1 MTADYLTLNAAKSR
15 VHYSPLPSLPTHSL
29 THSLTH
35 PVTPESH
42 SHSVALGFRDLL
54 LLLLKSDPRTFSSV
68 EYGKGER
75 ASASVDGA
83 ADHDFQNR

>member
-15 VHYSPLPSLPTHSL
+15 VHYSPLL

>member
-15 VHYSPLPSLPTHSL
+15 VHYSPLLTHSL

-42 SHSVALGFRDLL
+42 SHSVALGFRDLLL